1 MHKMI
6 RILLPL
12 AIVAA
17 IFFGP
22 MFAVETMDPV
32 RGKSMSV
39 VTGDYFI
46 GNAVECVKD
55 LRLPLGKECA
65 TEGKMND
72 STTVGS
78 ALTWACVLCALAVV
92 LGIPGLLPVIG
103 RLTSIVT
110 IAAGVASL
118 GALGLF
124 VMGMIGSEAGLG
136 GVQWGAYL
144 AAGLALLT
152 TITGLSGLRGR

>member
-1 MHKMI
+1 MI

-22 MFAVETMDPV
+22 MFVEETTGELT
-32 RGKSMSV
+32 GKSMSV
-39 VTGDYFI
+39 RTGDYFI
-46 GNAVECVKD
+46 GNAVECLKD
-55 LRLPLGKECA
+55 LRLPLGEECA
-65 TEGKMND
+65 TEGEIND
-72 STTVGS
+72 STIAAS
-78 ALTWACVLCALAVV
+78 ALTWACVLCVVAAV

-103 RLTSIVT
+103 RITSIVT
-110 IAAGVASL
+110 IGAGLASL

-124 VMGMIGSEAGLG
+124 IMGMIGSETGLG

>member
-1 MHKMI
+1 MI

-22 MFAVETMDPV
+22 MFQVETKDPV
-32 RGKSMSV
+32 RGKTMSV

-46 GNAVECVKD
+46 GNAVDCVKQIK
-55 LRLPLGKECA
+55 LPLGEECA
-65 TEGKMND
+65 SEGKMND
-72 STTVGS
+72 STKVGS
-78 ALTWACVLCALAVV
+78 AMSWAAVLAGFAAV
-92 LGIPGLLPVIG
+92 LGIPGMLPVIG

-110 IAAGVASL
+110 VGAGLASL

-124 VMGMIGSEAGLG
+124 MMAMIGSEAGLG

-144 AAGLALLT
+144 AAGLSLLT
-152 TITGLSGLRGR
+152 TITGLSGMRGR

>member
-1 MHKMI
+1 MI

-22 MFAVETMDPV
+22 MFAVETTDPV
-32 RGKSMSV
+32 RGESMSV

-46 GNAVECVKD
+46 GNAVDCVMD
-55 LRLPLGKECA
+55 MRLPLGEECA
-65 TEGKMND
+65 TEGRMND
-72 STTVGS
+72 GTIVGS
-78 ALTWACVLCALAVV
+78 ALTWASVLCGIAAI

-103 RLTSIVT
+103 RLTSVVT
-110 IAAGVASL
+110 LAAGLASL
-118 GALGLF
+118 GAMGLF
-124 VMGMIGSEAGLG
+124 MMGMIGSDAGLA

-144 AAGLALLT
+144 SAGLSLLT
-152 TITGLSGLRGR
+152 TITGLSGMRGR